1 MVVASSEGSS
11 HREQI
16 VPPAGHRVF
25 ILFYDADCGL
35 CTVLRNWV
43 HRLDVSRRIRSVPLA
58 ASEADSYLGDLEPS
72 QRFGSMHIIG
82 PDGGRS
88 SGGSALLRLLEALP
102 MGHGPSHLIAN
113 RTAGRAA
120 AETVYN
126 LLVRIRDGLA
136 R

>member
-1 MVVASSEGSS
+1 MVIGSSEGLFQEEP
-11 HREQI
+11 RGE
-16 VPPAGHRVF
+16 PAGHGGY

-43 HRLDVSRRIRSVPLA
+43 HRLDRSRRIRSVPLR
-58 ASEADSYLGDLEPS
+58 ASQADPYLGDLQHD
-72 QRFGSMHIIG
+72 QRFGSMHIIV

-88 SGGSALLRLLEALP
+88 SGGSALLRLVEALP
-102 MGHGPSHLIAN
+102 MGYAPSHLIAN

-120 AETVYN
+120 AENVYN